1 MGMLRTSGF
10 LIVLLPM
17 TLILSLVLWV
27 VVGRP
32 DPPGPLYYA
41 VCYVPPAACIG
52 FSAFIGFQDPPLNAD
67 E

>member
-10 LIVLLPM
+10 LIVLMPV

-32 DPPGPLYYA
+32 DPPGPLYYG
-41 VCYVPPAACIG
+41 VCYVPPAACLG
-52 FSAFIGFQDPPLNAD
+52 CSAFIGFQDPPLNAD